1 MYKNKKIDE
10 ETYKNLFS
18 QKIEIYG
25 QRKTNNMQTL
35 MYYYDAVL
43 NELNSIPNI
52 PKDLIKSKGLKVY
65 TNLDI
70 NAQQKLDNTF
80 KENEN
85 QDNIELAAIMAEP
98 STGKVFA
105 LAGGLNY
112 SKSQFNRAILLKD
125 KLDQLSNHFSTMQ
138 H

>member
-43 NELNSIPNI
+43 NELNNIPNI
-52 PKDLIKSKGLKVY
+52 PKDLIKSKGLKY
-65 TNLDI
+65 IQT
-70 NAQQKLDNTF
+70 
-80 KENEN
+80 
-85 QDNIELAAIMAEP
+85 
-98 STGKVFA
+98 
-105 LAGGLNY
+105 
-112 SKSQFNRAILLKD
+112 
-125 KLDQLSNHFSTMQ
+125 
-138 H
+138 

>member
-1 MYKNKKIDE
+1 
-10 ETYKNLFS
+10 
-18 QKIEIYG
+18 
-25 QRKTNNMQTL
+25 